1 MRAHGGV
8 TKVKAGE
15 IRDMICVVKLLG
27 TNTDATGTITSG
39 AAFLLQA
46 QDDELLLY
54 GIRFEQLRRE
64 GQIRVTFL
72 RRIHS
77 ER

>member
-1 MRAHGGV
+1 VRADGGV

-15 IRDMICVVKLLG
+15 NRDMICVVKFFG
-27 TNTDATGTITSG
+27 TDTDATGTITLG
-39 AAFLLQA
+39 AAYLLRA
-46 QDDELLLY
+46 QDDKLLLY

-64 GQIRVTFL
+64 GQIWVTFL